1 MICMQPM
8 TQTNNLTDFISNIP
22 LFESLCRQEL
32 ETVST
37 YIRRQHLDPGETL
50 FNQWDKAECVYF
62 VESGALDVL
71 TKKGPDSYEAVASLK
86 RGRSI
91 GEMCI
96 VDNFPRTATVR
107 STSKTTVVVFTQS
120 DYERL
125 MSDHLDLGIKILKG
139 LARLM
144 AQNLR
149 KTSSRLADNMLPM
162 G

>member
-1 MICMQPM
+1 M
-8 TQTNNLTDFISNIP
+8 TQLTDLTDFISNIP
-22 LFESLCRQEL
+22 LFESLCREEL
-32 ETVST
+32 ETVAA
-37 YIRRQHLDPGETL
+37 YIDRQHLEPGETL

-62 VESGALDVL
+62 VEVGALDVL
-71 TKKGPDSYEAVASLK
+71 TKKGPNEYESVASLR

-91 GEMCI
+91 GEMCLI
-96 VDNFPRTATVR
+96 DNFPRTATVQ
-107 STSKTTVVVFTQS
+107 STSETTVAVFSQT
-120 DYERL
+120 DFERL
-125 MSDHLDLGIKILKG
+125 MANHHDLGIKILKG

>member
-1 MICMQPM
+1 M
-8 TQTNNLTDFISNIP
+8 TPSNDLTEFISNVP
-22 LFESLCRQEL
+22 LFENLSRKEL
-32 ETVST
+32 DTVSA
-37 YIRRQHLDPGETL
+37 YMDRQLLKSGEVL
-50 FNQWDKAECVYF
+50 FDQWDKAECVYF
-62 VESGALDVL
+62 IESGALELL
-71 TKKGPDSYEAVASLK
+71 TKKGPDEYEVVATLK

-91 GEMCI
+91 GEMCLI
-96 VDNFPRTATVR
+96 DNFPRPAAVR
-107 STSKTTVVVFTQS
+107 SKSETAVAVFAQS
-120 DYERL
+120 DFERL